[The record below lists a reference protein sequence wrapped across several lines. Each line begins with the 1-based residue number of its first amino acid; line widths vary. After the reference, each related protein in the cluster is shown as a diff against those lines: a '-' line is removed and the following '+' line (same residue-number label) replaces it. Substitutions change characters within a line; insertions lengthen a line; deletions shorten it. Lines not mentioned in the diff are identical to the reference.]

1 MKADEERKAR
11 AAALATLEGARAGL
25 DDALVEHREAR
36 SAENRAHTAANDARK
51 AYDAARAAVEKLYP
65 PGEKVNL

>member
-36 SAENRAHTAANDARK
+36 SAENRA
-51 AYDAARAAVEKLYP
+51 RAAVEKLYP